1 MPDSKETDTNT
12 KELLKIVNGLPPT
25 KVVQL
30 LEFAKHLQFSAG
42 RDQASVIKAIG
53 RTRGK
58 SRQSLS
64 SSDEFA
70 ARKNDERQLENH

>member
-1 MPDSKETDTNT
+1 MSEDEK
-12 KELLKIVNGLPPT
+12 KELMDIVDRLPPT

-30 LEFAKHLQFSAG
+30 LEFAKHLQSPRTAD
-42 RDQASVIKAIG
+42 RQSISEAIR

-58 SRQSLS
+58 YRDVLS

-70 ARKNDERQLENH
+70 ARKDEERGIEDR